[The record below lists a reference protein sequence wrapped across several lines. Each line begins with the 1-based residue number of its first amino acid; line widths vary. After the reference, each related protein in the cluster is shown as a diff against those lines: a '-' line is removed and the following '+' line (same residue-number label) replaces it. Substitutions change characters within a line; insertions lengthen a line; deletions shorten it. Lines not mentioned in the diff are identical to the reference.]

1 MFTSL
6 HKTMINIKI
15 FIVLFASL
23 VLICCEKEKELPP
36 NPNYQPSGLNY
47 SQIIVVQINDITN
60 SDGNI
65 QTVLYNNS
73 ATWNADMDSHL
84 SENMYSFI
92 ETPANLGSIIV
103 KFDSI
108 PVGNYAISLL
118 QDENSNGYMDMGGF
132 LNLFPQEPYGFSN
145 NIVPSTS
152 APSFNECSFSINETD
167 SLFIEINLVQP

>member
-1 MFTSL
+1 
-6 HKTMINIKI
+6 MINIKT
-15 FIVLFASL
+15 FIIIISFS
-23 VLICCEKEKELPP
+23 LICCEKEKELPP
-36 NPNYQPSGLNY
+36 NPNYKPSGLNY

-118 QDENSNGYMDMGGF
+118 QDENS
-132 LNLFPQEPYGFSN
+132 
-145 NIVPSTS
+145 
-152 APSFNECSFSINETD
+152 
-167 SLFIEINLVQP
+167 